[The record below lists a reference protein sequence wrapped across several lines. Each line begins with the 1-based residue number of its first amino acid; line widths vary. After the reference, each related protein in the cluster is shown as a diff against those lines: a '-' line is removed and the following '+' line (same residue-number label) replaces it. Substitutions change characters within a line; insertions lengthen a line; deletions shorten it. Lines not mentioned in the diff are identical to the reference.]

1 MKWNGQD
8 GFLYVE
14 VLVSLFVFSIAM
26 LAIVPLFIAAST
38 ENAAAQDLTFA
49 TAIAQD
55 KAEGLKIDDYSTLAN
70 GNDELVVHGIPFDR
84 AWTVVNDTPHA
95 GMKTVTVTV
104 TPQRSQSFGRIRSA
118 TVSFYRVP

>member
-1 MKWNGQD
+1 MRKGEE

-14 VLVSLFVFSIAM
+14 VLASLFIFSIAM
-26 LAIVPLFIAAST
+26 LAIVPLFVTAST

-55 KAEGLKIDDYSTLAN
+55 KAEAMKIEDYSTLAN
-70 GNDELVVHGIPFDR
+70 GSDELVVHGIAFDR
-84 AWTVVNDTPHA
+84 TWAVVNDTPHA

-104 TPQRSQSFGRIRSA
+104 TPQRSQSFGRTRSA

>member
-14 VLVSLFVFSIAM
+14 VLVSLFIFSIAM
-26 LAIVPLFIAAST
+26 LAIVPLFVAAST

-55 KAEGLKIDDYSTLAN
+55 RAEALKIASYSTLAN
-70 GNDELVVHGIPFDR
+70 GNDELVVHGIAFDR
-84 AWTVVNDTPHA
+84 TWGVVNDTPHA

-104 TPQRSQSFGRIRSA
+104 TPQRSQAFGRARSA